1 MFSSSNILSFGMPF
15 FYMPTIGSKKWD
27 GSGWVSEDSPSYSD
41 GTYRFDVFREGGFDS
56 PGLSDGFGD
65 AAGLAGTS
73 SLAGDRAADA
83 MAGSFGKAAIGAG
96 VKTGLGMSLGMN
108 PSDAL
113 SFGAQSLANPG
124 TMAGVIGTGINAG
137 LGLDSLGYT
146 QAALTGLTGLFGG
159 PLAAAAVAAF
169 GGFATNAIAD
179 AFDARD
185 MEMTRDLAEDALGH
199 GLTGLSKGKSLADT
213 VTTAQVVN
221 PATMNVNTMAQ
232 TLTQMGINVSPV
244 DAMAAAMADTY
255 GGKAPSPLG
264 ALGLSPDTL
273 GAISALANEGPLG
286 ATPAGTTTQGG
297 VDSAPSA
304 DLGAP
309 DSALGAIAG
318 AMAANAVAGQALSGD
333 VSAAVANAQ
342 AAAAEANALGDSDAN
357 EGSNNGPSNEGGGG
371 DAGAPGGPTGGDPG
385 STDGGPSGPSSTGNS
400 NDGGP
405 ASNSD

>member
-1 MFSSSNILSFGMPF
+1 MLSSSNILSFGMPF
-15 FYMPTIGSKKWD
+15 FDIPTIGNKKWD
-27 GSGWVSEDSPSYSD
+27 GSRWVSKDSPSYSD
-41 GTYRFDVFREGGFDS
+41 GTYRFDAFGEGGIDS

-83 MAGSFGKAAIGAG
+83 MVGSFGQAAIGAG
-96 VKTGLGMSLGMN
+96 AKAGLGMAFGMS
-108 PSDAL
+108 PTDAL
-113 SFGAQSLANPG
+113 SMGAQSLANPG
-124 TMAGVIGTGINAG
+124 TIGGIVGAGINAS
-137 LGLDSLGYT
+137 LGLSSLGPT
-146 QAALTGLTGLFGG
+146 QAALAGLAGVVGG

-213 VTTAQVVN
+213 VTTAQTVN
-221 PATMNVNTMAQ
+221 PNTMNMNTMAQ
-232 TLTQMGINVSPV
+232 TLAQMGINVSPV

-297 VDSAPSA
+297 VDGSPAGSIGTPGQDSLGAAVAASVAASA
-304 DLGAP
+304 DSMSLG
-309 DSALGAIAG
+309 DSI
-318 AMAANAVAGQALSGD
+318 S
-333 VSAAVANAQ
+333 SAVANAE
-342 AAAAEANALGDSDAN
+342 AAAAEAAAMGDSDS
-357 EGSNNGPSNEGGGG
+357 EGSDTGGGNG
-371 DAGAPGGPTGGDPG
+371 DGGDG
-385 STDGGPSGPSSTGNS
+385 DGPSGDSGGDHGAASPG
-400 NDGGP
+400 DGPGE
-405 ASNSD
+405 A